1 MSAARPYPIALTR
14 LDRQRCVVV
23 GGGAVA
29 ERKVAAVL
37 AHGAQVTLISPRLS
51 AQLAA
56 WHAAGRFAYRARA
69 YCTGDLEGATLV
81 FAATDRREVNAA
93 VAAEA
98 RARGILVNIADDPEE
113 SDFHTLP
120 VVERG
125 TIQIAVAT
133 GGASPALAALLC
145 RALEQWI
152 GPEYGQLA
160 ERLGALRAEVQAALP
175 AAARPRFWRL
185 LASEE
190 ALALV
195 RAGDE
200 RGFEALLQR
209 AWREARAA
217 GSEHEART

>member
-1 MSAARPYPIALTR
+1 MNATRPYPIALTR

-29 ERKVAAVL
+29 ERKVAALL

-51 AQLAA
+51 TQLAA
-56 WHAAGRFAYRARA
+56 WHAAGRFAYQARA
-69 YCTGDLEGATLV
+69 YRAGDLEGATLV
-81 FAATDRREVNAA
+81 FAATERREVNAA

-98 RARGILVNIADDPEE
+98 HARGILVNIADDPDG

-120 VVERG
+120 VVARG
-125 TIQIAVAT
+125 ALQIAVST
-133 GGASPALAALLC
+133 GGASPALAALLR
-145 RALEQWI
+145 RALEGLI

-160 ERLGALRAEVQAALP
+160 ERLGALRAEVQARLP
-175 AAARPRFWRL
+175 AAARPRFWRR

-190 ALALV
+190 ALALL

-200 RGFEALLQR
+200 SGFEALLRR
-209 AWREARAA
+209 AWHEARAA